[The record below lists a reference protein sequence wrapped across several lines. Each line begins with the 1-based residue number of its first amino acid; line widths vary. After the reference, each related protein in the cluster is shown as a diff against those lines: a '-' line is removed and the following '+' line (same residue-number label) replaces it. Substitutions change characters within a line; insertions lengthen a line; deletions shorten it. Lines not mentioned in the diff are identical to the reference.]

1 MGQSMVCSCFLFT
14 KHDKA
19 DNATFKRRNTRW
31 YEYVAPPLPLPCPP
45 PPRPDPPTATLPP
58 VAPTPPSLSV
68 PPVVTCLHVPAKTTR
83 CKTKALVVI
92 GDGDFSFGSQLAVC
106 WGNAKR
112 FATYGRLIVTTPLK
126 SKAFK
131 TLYAS
136 GQSNHDVIQ
145 RHGMQVVYGVDII
158 KKPGKFWN
166 SVDTSG
172 LIWNFPY
179 HDNHAHQ
186 SHKRLVQVF
195 FTLAHQ
201 RKCVEVYLTL
211 YVHQFEQWDVNEIG
225 HESGYV
231 LSEYLPYSSL
241 KDTEPCFNYPRRC
254 GTADVAWTSHAR
266 AHLYK
271 WVPLKPC

>member
-19 DNATFKRRNTRW
+19 ENATFKRRNTRW

-45 PPRPDPPTATLPP
+45 PPRPD
-58 VAPTPPSLSV
+58 

-136 GQSNHDVIQ
+136 GQFNRGVIQ
-145 RHGMQVVYGVDII
+145 RHGMQVVYGVDIL
-158 KKPGKFWN
+158 KKSAKFWN
-166 SVDTSG
+166 SVGASG

-179 HDNHAHQ
+179 HNNRNHQ
-186 SHKRLVQVF
+186 SHKSLVQAF

-231 LSEYLPYSSL
+231 LSEYLPYSRL
-241 KDTEPCFNYPRRC
+241 KDTETCFNYPKRC
-254 GTADVAWTSHAR
+254 GTADVAWKSRAR
-266 AHLYK
+266 AQLYK